1 MCSSWVCNKFVF
13 GKGFSYLKFLEEA
26 STNLNITTQ
35 CTWHNLTGQKVNHN
49 WRSASTTQ
57 KSTSK
62 YSACHNNFLHAN
74 KIHEIFNPG
83 IFNPGIFKLGI
94 FILGIFKLGIF
105 NPAIFKPGILKLG
118 IFNPAIFKHG
128 MFYHGI
134 FKHAKICSSNFLTC
148 NIFTLGIFTPATKK
162 ILQFYC
168 KNSSNFHSCRAKS
181 LAIFQHPIF
190 AHAHKNLA
198 IFMLPLW
205 CILCSLCCSWWI
217 GCLACCLNGFK

>member
-1 MCSSWVCNKFVF
+1 MCSSRVCNKFVF

-35 CTWHNLTGQKVNHN
+35 YTWHNLTGQKVNHN

-94 FILGIFKLGIF
+94 F

-128 MFYHGI
+128 IFYHGI

-148 NIFTLGIFTPATKK
+148 YIFILGIFTPATTK

-168 KNSSNFHSCRAKS
+168 ENSSNFPSCRAKS

-190 AHAHKNLA
+190 THAHKNLA
-198 IFMLPLW
+198 IFMLPLKAPLGGKEW
-205 CILCSLCCSWWI
+205 WAHTLLCC
-217 GCLACCLNGFK
+217 